1 MASKDDFLKDLLKK
15 VVNKAIKDGAP
26 RLVNKPPRPSAAQR
40 AAKRAAR
47 GPSLSSETRQKGTE
61 QLIREWDRKLKAD
74 QVNKRLANKDS
85 SLLAIR
91 EKRGNPVTK
100 KQIRDAKGAN
110 KGLEKNLPKVAGKQ
124 SKKSESQL
132 ISEAAARRNKM
143 EARKAA
149 GGKNS
154 AENIAKRQQKRAE
167 MRKKNNKKK

>member
-26 RLVNKPPRPSAAQR
+26 RLVNKPPRPSAAQ
-40 AAKRAAR
+40 RAAR